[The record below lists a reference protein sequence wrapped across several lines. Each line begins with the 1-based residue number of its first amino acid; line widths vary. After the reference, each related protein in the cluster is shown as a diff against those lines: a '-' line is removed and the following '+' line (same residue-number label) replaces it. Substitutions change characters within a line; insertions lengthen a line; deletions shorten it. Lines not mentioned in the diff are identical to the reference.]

1 MVNGNGDTIEVT
13 GAGIENIMDI
23 SAFINER
30 GLEKRRKDR

>member
-23 SAFINER
+23 SFINER